1 MEKYKVDIVKISE
14 SIIDTLEDVYD
25 NYEDA
30 VEAGKERL
38 SGYSV
43 LDTIMG
49 VADDSHSLKYK
60 VRKVNKP
67 STAKIIPFRM
77 FNSK

>member
-30 VEAGKERL
+30 VEAG
-38 SGYSV
+38 
-43 LDTIMG
+43 
-49 VADDSHSLKYK
+49 
-60 VRKVNKP
+60 
-67 STAKIIPFRM
+67 
-77 FNSK
+77 